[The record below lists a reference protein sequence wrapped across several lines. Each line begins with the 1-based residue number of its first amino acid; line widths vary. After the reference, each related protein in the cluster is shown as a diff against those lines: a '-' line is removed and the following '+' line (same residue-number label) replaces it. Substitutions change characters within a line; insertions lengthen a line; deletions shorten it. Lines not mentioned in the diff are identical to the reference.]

1 MLWALG
7 PVWQSSCCKEKI
19 PINSSDVAKQFSVID
34 SEVAKFIER
43 QKMFFVA
50 SAPGG
55 NEGHINCSPKGLDS
69 FRILDN
75 QHVAY
80 LDFVGSGAETIAHLR
95 DNGRIVIMFC
105 AFEGPPQIVRLY
117 GRGAVVVP
125 VQTEFT
131 ELLATFG
138 RTAPLGVRAIIRID
152 VTRVSTSCGFGVPL
166 YRYEGDRTQLPA
178 WVNHKGESGL
188 RKYQL
193 ENNDKSLDGLP
204 SLSPKDV
211 I

>member
-1 MLWALG
+1 MLWVLD
-7 PVWQSSCCKEKI
+7 PVWQSSCRNEKI

-34 SEVAKFIER
+34 VEVAKFIEQ

-55 NEGHINCSPKGLDS
+55 KEGHINCSPKGLDS

-117 GRGAVVVP
+117 GRGTVIVP
-125 VQTEFT
+125 VQSEFS
-131 ELLATFG
+131 ELLETFG
-138 RTAPLGVRAIIRID
+138 RTASLGVRAIIQID
-152 VTRVSTSCGFGVPL
+152 VTQVSTSCGFGVPL

-178 WVNHKGESGL
+178 WVNKKGESGL

-193 ENNDKSLDGLP
+193 ENNSKSLDGLP
-204 SLSPKDV
+204 ALSPKDV